1 MAKVKYLKKEI
12 ILYQKRDNMLTKNQV
27 EVLNLF
33 RKNIF
38 LKASILKIK
47 NELKK
52 SSYQRVYDA
61 VKFLAKDGILKIE
74 EAGKS
79 SQTSLIMNQKTISQL
94 AFLDEQEAVQKN
106 IPNYSKII
114 SIKEISN
121 YLIIAAGSYAKGN
134 FKKTSDLDLIVVI
147 PDDRNIMKISKLI
160 DNLTLLYLPKIH
172 LFVFNNKNLIDM
184 LLSKEENYGK
194 EIFRNHLILK
204 NAYIYYELL
213 KESVE
218 KGFRGC

>member
-1 MAKVKYLKKEI
+1 
-12 ILYQKRDNMLTKNQV
+12 MLTKNQV

-33 RKNIF
+33 RKEIF

-47 NELKK
+47 KILKK

-61 VKFLAKDGILKIE
+61 VKSLAGEGVLSIE

-79 SQTSLIMNQKTISQL
+79 SQISIVLNQKSISQL
-94 AFLDEQEAVQKN
+94 AFLDEQAAAQKN
-106 IPNYSKII
+106 IPNFNKII

-121 YLIIAAGSYAKGN
+121 YLIIVAGSYAKGN
-134 FKKTSDLDLIVVI
+134 FKKTSDLDLIIVI
-147 PDDRNIMKISKLI
+147 PDDRDIVKISKI
-160 DNLTLLYLPKIH
+160 VENQTLLFLPKIH
-172 LFVFNNKNLIDM
+172 LYVFNNKNFIDM

-213 KESVE
+213 KEAIE
-218 KGFRGC
+218 NGFRSC

>member
-74 EAGKS
+74 EAEK
-79 SQTSLIMNQKTISQL
+79 
-94 AFLDEQEAVQKN
+94 
-106 IPNYSKII
+106 
-114 SIKEISN
+114 
-121 YLIIAAGSYAKGN
+121 AAKP
-134 FKKTSDLDLIVVI
+134 L
-147 PDDRNIMKISKLI
+147 
-160 DNLTLLYLPKIH
+160 
-172 LFVFNNKNLIDM
+172 
-184 LLSKEENYGK
+184 
-194 EIFRNHLILK
+194 
-204 NAYIYYELL
+204 
-213 KESVE
+213 
-218 KGFRGC
+218 